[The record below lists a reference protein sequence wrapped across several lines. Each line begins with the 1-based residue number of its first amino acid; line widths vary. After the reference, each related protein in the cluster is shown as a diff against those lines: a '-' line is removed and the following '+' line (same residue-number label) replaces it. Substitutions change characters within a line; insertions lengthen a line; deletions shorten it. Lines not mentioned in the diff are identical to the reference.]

1 MKKNIF
7 TVEPSN
13 TSINSFSRQLLLSI
27 LFLTFFI
34 TAQAQQKFVI
44 KGKIEG
50 LTKDMKLVLY
60 YRNQVAAL
68 SVYDSTLVKNG
79 EFRLEGPL
87 PRPYKISLSLKPV
100 DEAPVPAGQKPEMVD
115 GCSFYLMP
123 GITIINAKSLK
134 SAVIDNPLQN
144 QSVELENQL
153 KLVNDLLWANNRE
166 AYYHR
171 KNKDSVSILKQQEL
185 ELYHKLYQVN
195 TDFVKAHPNS
205 YVALDVAMSHHFVIE
220 DPAAFETMLNY
231 LSPELKNTDEGKK
244 MAKSLELVKRF
255 AIGQPIIQFTQNDVN
270 GKPVSLASLKGKYVL
285 IDFWASWCGPC
296 RAEYPYLH
304 KAYNQ
309 FKGKNFEIIGVS
321 LDDKK
326 ALWVNS
332 IKDNHFDWL
341 EVCDLKGHQNEVVV
355 AYGINAIPQ
364 SFLVDPN
371 GIIIAKNLRGD
382 DLIEKL
388 KEVIKENN

>member
-1 MKKNIF
+1 
-7 TVEPSN
+7 
-13 TSINSFSRQLLLSI
+13 
-27 LFLTFFI
+27 
-34 TAQAQQKFVI
+34 
-44 KGKIEG
+44 
-50 LTKDMKLVLY
+50 
-60 YRNQVAAL
+60 
-68 SVYDSTLVKNG
+68 
-79 EFRLEGPL
+79 
-87 PRPYKISLSLKPV
+87 
-100 DEAPVPAGQKPEMVD
+100 MVD
-115 GCSFYLMP
+115 ACSFYLMP

-134 SAVIDNPLQN
+134 SAVIDNPLQK
-144 QSVELENQL
+144 QSVELQNQL
-153 KLVNDLLWANNRE
+153 QLVNDLLWANNRE

-171 KNKDSVSILKQQEL
+171 KNKDSVSILKQQAT

-195 TDFVKAHPNS
+195 ADFVRAHPNS
-205 YVALDVAMSHHFVIE
+205 YVALDVAMSQHHVIT
-220 DPAAFETMLNY
+220 DPAAFEAILNA
-231 LSPELKNTDEGKK
+231 LSPQLKNTDEGKK
-244 MAKSLELVKRF
+244 MAKALELVKRF

-304 KAYNQ
+304 KAYDQ

-332 IKDNHFDWL
+332 IKDNKFDWL
-341 EVCDLKGHQNEVVV
+341 EVCDLKGHQNDVVV

-382 DLIEKL
+382 DLVEKL
-388 KEVIKENN
+388 KEVIKEKN